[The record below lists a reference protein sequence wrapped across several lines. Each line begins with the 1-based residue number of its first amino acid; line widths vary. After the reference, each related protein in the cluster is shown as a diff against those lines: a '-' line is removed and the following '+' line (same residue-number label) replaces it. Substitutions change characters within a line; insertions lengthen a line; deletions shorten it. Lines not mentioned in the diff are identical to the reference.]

1 MAVCVRQS
9 RNNVINHVKSKMG
22 LLGLTNLSSSL
33 NNDHS
38 TLSTASLAKHLR
50 NQSSAFE
57 NKPTLYRTRRFES
70 TKPHQRSGVH
80 SNGAYSQFLDFP
92 GGQVAFTPEMRF
104 LSESPK
110 ERIPCYRVLDDDG
123 QLIQG
128 SIDVGSVRKL
138 L

>member
-38 TLSTASLAKHLR
+38 TLSTASLAKDLR
-50 NQSSAFE
+50 NRSSVFE

-70 TKPHQRSGVH
+70 TKPHQRSGVR
-80 SNGAYSQFLDFP
+80 SNGAFSQ
-92 GGQVAFTPEMRF
+92 
-104 LSESPK
+104 
-110 ERIPCYRVLDDDG
+110 VL
-123 QLIQG
+123 
-128 SIDVGSVRKL
+128 
-138 L
+138 